1 MINAKITEIPTA
13 NKPEKNYVDDP
24 KIVKIAMLS
33 LILTDKNTDFEIK
46 RLSVMAALRM
56 NYITEEEANQLLLY
70 RVELE
75 DYRKHEDEDLSS

>member
-1 MINAKITEIPTA
+1 MTSAKVTRIPTA
-13 NKPEKNYVDDP
+13 RKPDENQINEP
-24 KIVKIAMLS
+24 KIVKIAILS

-75 DYRKHEDEDLSS
+75 EYRKQEDEIG

>member
-1 MINAKITEIPTA
+1 MANAKVTSIPTA
-13 NKPEKNYVDDP
+13 RKPDNNHINEP

-56 NYITEEEANQLLLY
+56 NYISEEEANQLLLY

-75 DYRKHEDEDLSS
+75 EYRKNEDEIG

>member
-1 MINAKITEIPTA
+1 MTNVKVTGIPTA
-13 NKPEKNYVDDP
+13 NKPDENYVDDP

-75 DYRKHEDEDLSS
+75 DYRKHEDENLSS

>member
-1 MINAKITEIPTA
+1 MTSAKVTRIPTVKKLDE
-13 NKPEKNYVDDP
+13 NHFEDP

-33 LILTDKNTDFEIK
+33 LILTDKNTDYDIK

-56 NYITEEEANQLLLY
+56 KYITEEEANQLLLY

-75 DYRKHEDEDLSS
+75 EYRRQEDEDLSS

>member
-1 MINAKITEIPTA
+1 MTSAKVTRIPTA
-13 NKPEKNYVDDP
+13 RKPDENQINEP

-46 RLSVMAALRM
+46 RLSVLAALRM

-75 DYRKHEDEDLSS
+75 EYRKQEDEIG

>member
-1 MINAKITEIPTA
+1 MTNVKVTGIPTA
-13 NKPEKNYVDDP
+13 NKPDENYVDDP

-46 RLSVMAALRM
+46 RLSVYAALRM
-56 NYITEEEANQLLLY
+56 GYITEEEANQLFLY

>member
-1 MINAKITEIPTA
+1 MTNAKITEIPTA
-13 NKPEKNYVDDP
+13 NKPDENYVDDP

-56 NYITEEEANQLLLY
+56 NYITEEEANQLFLY

>member
-1 MINAKITEIPTA
+1 MTNVKVTGNPTA
-13 NKPEKNYVDDP
+13 NKPDENYVDDP

>member
-1 MINAKITEIPTA
+1 MTNVKVTGIPTA
-13 NKPEKNYVDDP
+13 NKPDENYVDDP